1 MANSKI
7 VLADGR
13 VLIDLTQDNV
23 VADKLA
29 AGYTAHGA
37 DGEQIVGTNTF
48 DVDSSDITTKP
59 AEVLAGKP
67 FAAGGQ
73 VKTGTMPNR
82 GGVQL
87 YLTKADEPVPIPQG
101 YHDGA
106 GYVTLPAEELAKAKP
121 ENIREGI
128 TFIGI
133 PGAMSGTEGAKPQAK
148 EVTPTFEDQEVL
160 PGEGYNYIS
169 SVLVKAIKVTTTD
182 NSAGGTTVTIG

>member
-23 VADKLA
+23 VADKLL

-37 DGEQIVGTNTF
+37 DGEKIVGTNTF

-59 AEVLAGKP
+59 AEVLSGKP
-67 FAAGGQ
+67 FAAGGE

-87 YLTKADEPVPIPQG
+87 YLTKAGEPVSIPQG

-106 GYVTLPAEELAKAKP
+106 GFITLSAEELAKAKP

-128 TFIGI
+128 TFLGI

-148 EVTPTFEDQEVL
+148 EVSPSFVEQEIL
-160 PGEGYNYIS
+160 PDEGFNYLS
-169 SVLVKAIKVTTTD
+169 SVKVAAIKVTMAD